1 MAESSSNS
9 NPPADDDN
17 ARIEA
22 TSAATLPSFAQERL
36 WLIDKLVDD
45 KTLYNT
51 ALRFGFSGPLD
62 PAALQW
68 ALSEVIARH
77 EALRTGF
84 AIDDGRLHVVPEVAV
99 PLGIED
105 LRTHADP
112 LHAARQHQHAV
123 ASQPFDLH
131 QPPLLRTMLYQ
142 LADDR
147 HELLIA
153 VHHIVFDGASVD
165 VLVQE
170 LESLYA
176 AFFGDRRSPLPPL
189 PLQPNEVAR
198 RERLHAGDDRFQQ
211 ALAYW
216 KQQLGEDLPL
226 LTMPADRPRPPQ
238 QTYRGA
244 IVEHRLSADTER
256 NLEAFCRRERV
267 TPFMAMLAAYA
278 VCLCRHANQQDVV
291 VGSPFALRGGKDTQ
305 GLIGFFVNTVAL
317 RMKIAGTETFREVL
331 QSARRVC
338 LEAYQHAECPF
349 GEVAGS
355 LEADRDPSY
364 SPVFQAMLVV
374 QSRRRDAVL
383 APELR
388 MAYLGEL
395 AMDRARFDLAL
406 VLDFLP
412 GGATLSLEYNRDLF
426 DPATANG
433 LIERFGVLLEAAL
446 AAPDQ
451 AVNRLP
457 LLAQA
462 ERERLLEWA
471 EHPLQELPGDAV
483 HTLFQRIAMRQPQ
496 AIAVHHGNTQLSYCQ
511 LDEQAERMADYFHA
525 IGVKP
530 GERIAVCLPRTP
542 QFLVAVLAAWK
553 IGAAYVPLDPEQ
565 PEARHRYIVAD
576 AGARHV
582 VTTASHRSRYSH
594 LQVTCIDDAAALSQ
608 MQGSPRRNETSVD
621 AGDAIAY
628 VIYTS
633 GSTGEPKGVLVQHH
647 AVTRLLAD
655 PEPLGYGP
663 DTVMLQSIN
672 AAFDASVLETWAP
685 LCCGGQLVLYPGQSP
700 DVSALQGLVAANGV
714 NTLTLPA
721 TLLDMWVEQ
730 LQGATGLSRI
740 VAGGEALSAATIDR
754 LYELDPVV
762 TVINHY
768 GPTENG
774 ILTSYYP
781 IPRHCVSPIPIGV
794 PVPGTQLLVLNDAGQ
809 LQPTGAV
816 GELLVTGQGLAQG
829 YLDRPELTA
838 ERFVTLEIEGQPV
851 RAYHTGDLVRWQI
864 PEGSDRAL
872 LAFVGR
878 GDQQVKIRGF
888 RIELGEIEARLR
900 ECPGVL
906 DAKVLVYRGASGD
919 KQIVAYVIDDGNH
932 ERVHWRAHLQQCL
945 PAYMVPAAFVR
956 VAAWTLTQNGKTDL
970 QALPSPQRDDYA
982 ALPLVPPATPL
993 EAHLLSIWQA
1003 LLRVDRISVED
1014 DFFDIGGHSLLATRL
1029 HNRVRAELGV
1039 EVPLRALFQAP
1050 TIRQFATH
1058 LEIRDANASP
1068 GARPPVTAL
1077 DAEDDAPL
1085 SYAQQRL
1092 WFIHQFENDSAQYH
1106 IPYRLRLE
1114 GMLDSEALRLAFQ
1127 ALLERHSVLAGI
1139 FGNVGHEPRQ
1149 RVQPVHGFDLPVHDV
1164 STPPPDERIAKAE
1177 SLLKEEALRPFD
1189 LTREPS
1195 LRACLIRLAPNE
1207 HWLALTVHHIAAD
1220 GWAMGILLHELGVLY
1235 ASFRRGETSPLEA
1248 LPVQYRDYAR
1258 WQRRWLDEAA
1268 LEPQFAFWQERLH
1281 DMPLLHNLPLDRP
1294 RPYVQ
1299 TYRGALHVQ
1308 VVPKTLV
1315 DAMQQLAQR
1324 QDATLF
1330 MALHAVFALLLA
1342 RYSGETD
1349 IVVGAP
1355 VANRRDEALA
1365 PLVGLFI
1372 NTLVLR
1378 TDLSANPTFVDL
1390 LRQCRDYALDAYDHQ
1405 DLPFELLVERLNP
1418 ARSSA
1423 YTPLFQVLFALQNNE
1438 MQHVRLDGLDA
1449 RPIPFDERFAKFD
1462 LALNLQPD
1470 GDDLRAEWE
1479 YNADLFDAGTIAQ
1492 MANAYATL
1500 LEAIAKTPLAQVQRL
1515 PLLTGTERRAVM
1527 ALGNDTDRP
1536 YPRTLCVHTLVER
1549 QAALQP
1555 DAIAVVHEAAR
1566 VSYAALNASAN
1577 RLARHLL
1584 ALGVGHDV
1592 PVALAMER
1600 GPALIVG
1607 LLAILKAGGAYVP
1620 LDAGYPQARLAAM
1633 LADSV
1638 PAVVLVDMAT
1648 RERLQSALDAASLTA
1663 TTRVL
1668 DLLADASAWS
1678 GESDT
1683 NLPDPE
1689 DASHLAY
1696 VIYTSGSTGLPKGVM
1711 NEHAGIVNRLLWLQE
1726 AHPLAS
1732 SDRFL
1737 QTAPLGFGASVVEIF
1752 WPLAAGAQL
1761 VLTSAEGHKDPAY
1774 LAQVIQREQVGILHF
1789 VPSMLQAF
1797 LDHPDAGECR
1807 SLVRILCG
1815 GEALHGSLA
1824 RRCRDRF
1831 PHAALHHLY
1840 GSSETAVLSTGW
1852 DCTRALVPDNVPIG
1866 TPGANTRIYI
1876 LDAFGEPVPR
1886 GVRGEIHVAG
1896 RQVARGYLR
1905 RPELD
1910 TERFL
1915 ADPFHS
1921 DPGSRMY
1928 RSGDLGRQLP
1938 DGSIEHLGRNDFQ
1951 VKIRGQRVELGDI
1964 EAQLIAVPGIR
1975 QAVVLARGQDSG
1987 DVELAAY
1994 VVPDGLPA
2002 SESALVDELRRH
2014 LQARLPAHMVPAAY
2028 CVLPRFPLNANG
2040 KLDRDALPAPA
2051 VAAAGHGEL
2060 RPPENEVQQQLQG
2073 IWQDLLK
2080 HERFG
2085 VDCDFFVVGGH
2096 SLLALRV
2103 VNRVREAFDHELE
2116 LKAFFTAPTIRAV
2129 ADAIHQQRLARR
2141 AAERFHQSDVIEIIE
2156 F

>member
-1 MAESSSNS
+1 MAEPSSTSS
-9 NPPADDDN
+9 LPADAS
-17 ARIEA
+17 ARIA
-22 TSAATLPSFAQERL
+22 SACASALPSFAQERL
-36 WLIDKLVDD
+36 WLIDKLVDE
-45 KTLYNT
+45 KALYNT
-51 ALRFGFSGPLD
+51 ALRFGLSGPLD

-68 ALSEVIARH
+68 ALSEVVARH

-84 AIDDGRLHVVPEVAV
+84 AADDGRPHLVPDLTI

-105 LRTHADP
+105 LRAHTHPFD
-112 LHAARQHQHAV
+112 AARQHQQAV
-123 ASQPFDLH
+123 AAQAFDLA
-131 QPPLLRTMLYQ
+131 QPPLLRTVLYR
-142 LADDR
+142 LAEEE
-147 HELLIA
+147 HELLLS

-165 VLVQE
+165 VLIQE
-170 LESLYA
+170 LESLYS
-176 AFFGDRRSPLPPL
+176 AFFDGCRSPLPPL
-189 PLQPNEVAR
+189 PLQPGEVAR
-198 RERLHAGDDRFQQ
+198 LERQRAGNDRFQQ
-211 ALAYW
+211 ALSYW

-226 LTMPADRPRPPQ
+226 LTMPTDRQRPPQ

-244 IVEHRLSADTER
+244 IVEHQLAADTER
-256 NLEAFCRRERV
+256 NLDAFCRRERV

-291 VGSPFALRGGKDTQ
+291 VGSPFALRGDNASQ

-317 RMKIAGTETFREVL
+317 RLKVTGTEPFREVL

-349 GEVAGS
+349 GEVVGALG
-355 LEADRDPSY
+355 ADRDPSH

-374 QSRRRDAVL
+374 QSRRREALL

-395 AMDRARFDLAL
+395 AMERARFDLAM

-412 GGATLSLEYNRDLF
+412 GGATLSLEYNRDLL
-426 DPATANG
+426 DSASARG
-433 LIERFGVLLEAAL
+433 IVERFGILLESAL

-451 AVNRLP
+451 PVNQLP
-457 LLAQA
+457 LLAQH

-471 EHPLQELPGDAV
+471 AHPLQDVPGNAV
-483 HTLFQRIAMRQPQ
+483 HTLLERTALRQPQ
-496 AIAVHHGNTQLSYCQ
+496 AIAVRHGDTELSYRE
-511 LDEQAERMADYFHA
+511 LDEQSDRMADYFHA

-530 GERIAVCLPRTP
+530 GELIAVCLPRTP
-542 QFLVAVLAAWK
+542 QFIVTVLAAWK
-553 IGAAYVPLDPEQ
+553 IGAAYVPLDPDQ

-576 AGARHV
+576 ARVRHV
-582 VTTASHRSRYSH
+582 VTAGSHQARFSH
-594 LQVTCIDDAAALSQ
+594 LQVTCIDDVAALARLQ
-608 MQGSPRRNETSVD
+608 DSPRRHESSTD
-621 AGDAIAY
+621 DGDAIAY

-633 GSTGEPKGVLVQHH
+633 GSTGEPKGVLVPHH

-655 PEPLGYGP
+655 PGPLGYGP
-663 DTVMLQSIN
+663 DTVMLQSVN
-672 AAFDASVLETWAP
+672 VAFDASVLETWAP

-700 DVSALQGLVAANGV
+700 DVSALRTLIAANGV

-730 LQGATGLSRI
+730 LQGATGLARI

-754 LYELDPVV
+754 LYELDPAV

-781 IPRHCVSPIPIGV
+781 IPRQCISPIPIGV
-794 PVPGTQLLVLNDAGQ
+794 PVPGTQLLVLNEAGQ
-809 LQPTGAV
+809 LQPIGTV
-816 GELLVTGQGLAQG
+816 GELHVTGQGLAQG
-829 YLDRPELTA
+829 YLGRPELTA
-838 ERFVTLEIEGQPV
+838 ERFVTLAIEGRPV
-851 RAYHTGDLVRWQI
+851 RAYRTGDLVRWHF
-864 PEGSDRAL
+864 PAGNDRAV

-878 GDQQVKIRGF
+878 GDQQVKLRGF

-900 ECPGVL
+900 QCPGVQ
-906 DAKVLVYRGASGD
+906 DAKALVHRGATGD
-919 KQIVAYVIDDGNH
+919 KQIVAYVIDDGRH
-932 ERVHWRAHLQQCL
+932 DRVQWRAHLQQCL
-945 PAYMVPAAFVR
+945 PGYMVPAAFVR
-956 VAAWTLTQNGKTDL
+956 VTGWTLTQNGKTDL
-970 QALPSPQRDDYA
+970 QALPSPQRDDYV
-982 ALPLVPPATPL
+982 ALALVPPATPL
-993 EAHLLSIWQA
+993 EARLLSIWQA

-1039 EVPLRALFQAP
+1039 EVPLRALFKAS
-1050 TIRQFATH
+1050 TIRQFAAY
-1058 LEIRDANASP
+1058 LESREATASP
-1068 GARPPVTAL
+1068 GARPPVIAL
-1077 DAEDDAPL
+1077 VDGNDAPL

-1092 WFIHQFENDSAQYH
+1092 WFIHQFESDSAQYH

-1114 GMLDSEALRLAFQ
+1114 GVPDIEALRLAFQ
-1127 ALLERHSVLAGI
+1127 ALVARHSVLAGV
-1139 FGNVGHEPRQ
+1139 FCNVGNEPRQ
-1149 RVQPVHGFDLPVHDV
+1149 RVQPLERFDLPVHDV
-1164 STPPPDERIAKAE
+1164 STVAPDERIATAE
-1177 SLLKEEALRPFD
+1177 SFLKEEALRPFD

-1195 LRACLIRLAPNE
+1195 LRACLIRLALDE

-1220 GWAMGILLHELGVLY
+1220 GWAMGILLQELGELY
-1235 ASFRRGETSPLEA
+1235 AALRHGQASPLES
-1248 LPVQYRDYAR
+1248 LPVQYRDYAH
-1258 WQRRWLDEAA
+1258 WQRRWLDAAA
-1268 LEPQFAFWQERLH
+1268 LEPQFAFWQERLRG
-1281 DMPLLHNLPLDRP
+1281 MPLLHNLPLDRP
-1294 RPYVQ
+1294 RPPVQ
-1299 TYRGALHVQ
+1299 TYRGALHVG
-1308 VVPKTLV
+1308 VIPPAAVAALR
-1315 DAMQQLAQR
+1315 QLAQR
-1324 QDATLF
+1324 HDATLF
-1330 MALHAVFALLLA
+1330 MALHAAFAVLLA

-1349 IVVGAP
+1349 IVVGTP

-1378 TDLSANPTFVDL
+1378 TDLSANPRFVDL

-1418 ARSSA
+1418 PRSSA
-1423 YTPLFQVLFALQNNE
+1423 YAPLFQVLFALQNNE
-1438 MQHVRLDGLDA
+1438 MQDVHLDGIEA
-1449 RPIPFDERFAKFD
+1449 TPIPFAERFAKFD

-1470 GDDLRAEWE
+1470 GDTLRAEWE
-1479 YNADLFDAGTIAQ
+1479 YNTDLFDTNTIEQ
-1492 MANAYATL
+1492 LANSYLAL
-1500 LEAIAKTPLAQVQRL
+1500 LEAIATIPLAQVQRL
-1515 PLLTGTERRAVM
+1515 PLLSGTERRAAL

-1536 YPRTLCVHTLVER
+1536 YPHALCVHALVER

-1555 DAIAVVHEAAR
+1555 DAIAVVHEDTR
-1566 VSYAALNASAN
+1566 ISYAALNADAN

-1584 ALGVGHDV
+1584 TLGVGRDV
-1592 PVALAMER
+1592 PVAIAMER

-1607 LLAILKAGGAYVP
+1607 LLAILKAGGAYIP

-1633 LADSV
+1633 LADSS
-1638 PAVVLVDMAT
+1638 PRVVLADTYTQA
-1648 RERLQSALDAASLTA
+1648 RLQSALDAASLTA
-1663 TTRVL
+1663 TARVV
-1668 DLLADASAWS
+1668 DLLADVSTWA
-1678 GESDT
+1678 GESDA
-1683 NLPDPE
+1683 NLPDPA

-1696 VIYTSGSTGLPKGVM
+1696 VIYTSGSTGRPKGVM

-1726 AHPLAS
+1726 AHPLAAT
-1732 SDRFL
+1732 DRFL

-1752 WPLAAGAQL
+1752 WPLTAGAQL
-1761 VLTSAEGHKDPAY
+1761 VLTSADGHKDPAY
-1774 LAQVIQREQVGILHF
+1774 LAQVIQREQVDILHF

-1797 LDHPDAGECR
+1797 LDHPEAGECR

-1824 RRCRDRF
+1824 RRCRDRL
-1831 PHAALHHLY
+1831 PDAALHHLY

-1852 DCTRALVPDNVPIG
+1852 DCTHAPVPDNVPIG

-1896 RQVARGYLR
+1896 RQVARGYLGC
-1905 RPELD
+1905 PELD
-1910 TERFL
+1910 AERFL
-1915 ADPFHS
+1915 ADPFHA
-1921 DPGSRMY
+1921 GSRMY

-1964 EAQLIAVPGIR
+1964 EAQLVAVPGIR
-1975 QAVVLARGQDSG
+1975 QAVVVARGEGSG
-1987 DVELAAY
+1987 EMELAAY
-1994 VVPDGLPA
+1994 VVSERAPA
-2002 SESALVDELRRH
+2002 LESALIDELRRH
-2014 LQARLPAHMVPAAY
+2014 LQAQLPGHMVPAAY

-2051 VAAAGHGEL
+2051 PTGPGEVQ
-2060 RPPENEVQQQLQG
+2060 PPENDVQQQLHG

-2080 HERFG
+2080 HARFG
-2085 VDCDFFVVGGH
+2085 IDCDFFIVGGH

-2103 VNRVREAFDHELE
+2103 VNQVREALDHELE
-2116 LKAFFTAPTIRAV
+2116 LKTFFTAPTIRAV
-2129 ADAIHQQRLARR
+2129 ADAVHQQRLARR
-2141 AAERFHQSDVIEIIE
+2141 AAERFHQSDVVEIIE